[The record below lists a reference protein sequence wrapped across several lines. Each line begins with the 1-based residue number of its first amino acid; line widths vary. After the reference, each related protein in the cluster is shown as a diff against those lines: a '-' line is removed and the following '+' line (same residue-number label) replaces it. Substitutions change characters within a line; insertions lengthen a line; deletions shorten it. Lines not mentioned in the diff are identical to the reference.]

1 MGLFQDDFLD
11 FYINTKN
18 KYHLPDGMLELEFT
32 ESVVL
37 NNNEL
42 FQTFVEELQDNGFV
56 CSLDDFGSGYSSLNV
71 LKELQIQVLK
81 LDMLFFRKGANTERE
96 QIVIRNIITMAKQL
110 KMRTVSEGV
119 EMKEQVDFLRKVGC
133 DIVQGYVF
141 AKPMP
146 LAQFKQLLIDKV
158 DGFQL

>member
-1 MGLFQDDFLD
+1 M
-11 FYINTKN
+11 
-18 KYHLPDGMLELEFT
+18 EFT